1 MRFREYYKE
10 VNESKIDRVAV
21 EKAAT
26 KKATQAYGDKTDKTK
41 VKGMVDKAIKLA
53 KDTEDA
59 VAIVLG
65 FFKEGVEEGLRKA
78 RKNVKRKKCWS
89 GHKAKGTKMKNGK
102 EVPNC
107 VPINELD
114 EADEFEPHMMYD
126 PKTGKGYK
134 AKKYKDHLRMKKL
147 GYNHEKPDSGSDC

>member
-1 MRFREYYKE
+1 MRFKEYYKE
-10 VNESKIDRVAV
+10 VSESKIDRVAV

-65 FFKEGVEEGLRKA
+65 FFKEGIEDA
-78 RKNVKRKKCWS
+78 RGNVRREKCWS

-114 EADEFEPHMMYD
+114 EVEDFKPHMMYD
-126 PKTGKGYK
+126 PKTGEGYK
-134 AKKYKDHLRMKKL
+134 AKKYEDHLRMKKL

>member
-1 MRFREYYKE
+1 
-10 VNESKIDRVAV
+10 
-21 EKAAT
+21 
-26 KKATQAYGDKTDKTK
+26 
-41 VKGMVDKAIKLA
+41 MVDKAIKLA

-65 FFKEGVEEGLRKA
+65 FFNEGIEAA
-78 RKNVKRKKCWS
+78 RGNVGREKCWS

-114 EADEFEPHMMYD
+114 EADEFEPRMMYD